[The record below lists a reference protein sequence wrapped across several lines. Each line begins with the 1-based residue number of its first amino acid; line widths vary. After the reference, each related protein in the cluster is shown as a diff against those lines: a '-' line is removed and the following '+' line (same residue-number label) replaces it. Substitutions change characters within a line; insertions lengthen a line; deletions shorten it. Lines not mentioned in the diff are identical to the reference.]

1 MFQLP
6 IEASAETKDGE
17 WKTKNDIQ
25 LNKTWTVEFNTSIES
40 NEENKDFIYVTD
52 ESGTKVNND
61 ITIEGKKITV
71 APPEG
76 EYAKGTT
83 YTLHIE
89 EGVSSTSGI
98 PSDKTVTMPFTT
110 EKAYTFKSGGWTRDT
125 EYNEALL
132 NIKPVTDGT
141 FDFTLNAV
149 SGAHTGLIEGTAA
162 IDGEKAT
169 YSDNQGCTLTFTNQ
183 GETITVEQT
192 DECSRYG
199 GAGVVFSGDYT
210 AGNTT
215 DETPRFVEVGLFT
228 ESENEAF
235 KSLVGD
241 HYSLFTDS
249 YQVVTQE
256 EVADD
261 FGGEAFS
268 GFVQGVA
275 NSMNSIVVK
284 SNNGEIYAATL
295 GNVEAG
301 DYMSEAGILYFTTDQ
316 DHTNYLPKTI
326 LQWKNNLMND
336 ENVYYMNDDGT
347 PYFDEEF
354 AKSLKTG
361 KIKHVPFQIGDS
373 MDDVKQLFGD
383 KDEIGYNGSMVAFYD
398 NLSFAYGHE
407 LNYETKDTI
416 QVIHK
421 TFKESTF
428 TAEDVKSVLGPLTYE
443 GVFQKEDAYVLR
455 YDFTGP
461 EYEYKSFFYLEGESG
476 DSYLDRMNIIKK

>member
-1 MFQLP
+1 M
-6 IEASAETKDGE
+6 EASAEAKDGE
-17 WKTKNDIQ
+17 WETKNDVP
-25 LNKTWTVEFNTSIES
+25 LDKTWTIEFNTSIQS
-40 NEENKDFIYVTD
+40 NEENEEFIYVTD
-52 ESGTKVNND
+52 ESGTEINND
-61 ITIEGKKITV
+61 ITIDENKITV
-71 APPEG
+71 GPPEN
-76 EYAKGTT
+76 EYAEGTT

-110 EKAYTFKSGGWTRDT
+110 EDSYTFKAGEWTRNT
-125 EYNEALL
+125 EYNEAFL
-132 NIKPVTDGT
+132 NVKQVTDGT

-149 SGAHTGLIEGTAA
+149 SGAHTGLIEGTAT
-162 IDGEKAT
+162 ISGEEAT
-169 YSDNQGCTLTFTNQ
+169 YSDEQGCTLTFTNP
-183 GETITVEQT
+183 GDTITVSQT
-192 DECSRYG
+192 DECSWYG

-210 AGNTT
+210 KGDTT
-215 DETPRFVEVGLFT
+215 DTTPRFVEVGLFT
-228 ESENEAF
+228 DSENEAF

-241 HYSLFTDS
+241 HYNLFTDS
-249 YQVVTQE
+249 FQVVTQE
-256 EVADD
+256 DVADD
-261 FGGEAFS
+261 FGGEAYS
-268 GFVQGVA
+268 GFVRGVV
-275 NSMNSIVVK
+275 NSMNGIVVK
-284 SNNGEIYAATL
+284 SDNGEIYAATL

-301 DYMSEAGILYFTTDQ
+301 DYMSEEGILYFTTDKNHA
-316 DHTNYLPKTI
+316 DHLPKTI
-326 LQWKNNLMND
+326 LKWKNNLMNN
-336 ENVYYMNDDGT
+336 ENVYYMNDSGAA
-347 PYFDEEF
+347 YFDEEF
-354 AKSLKTG
+354 AQALQTG

-416 QVIHK
+416 QVIYK

-461 EYEYKSFFYLEGESG
+461 ENEYKSFFYLEGKSG

>member
-1 MFQLP
+1 M
-6 IEASAETKDGE
+6 ESSAEAKDGE
-17 WKTKNDIQ
+17 WKTKNDVQ
-25 LNKTWTVEFNTSIES
+25 VNKTWTIEFNTSIES
-40 NEENKDFIYVTD
+40 NEENKEFIYVTD
-52 ESGTKVNND
+52 ESGNEINND
-61 ITIEGKKITV
+61 ITIEENKITV

-76 EYAKGTT
+76 DYAKDTT

-89 EGVSSTSGI
+89 EGVSSTSDI

-110 EKAYTFKSGGWTRDT
+110 EASNQFEAGEWTRDVK
-125 EYNEALL
+125 YNDATLTV
-132 NIKPVTDGT
+132 NKVTDQT
-141 FDFTLNAV
+141 FNFTLNAV
-149 SGAHTGLIEGTAA
+149 SGAHSGKIEGTAN
-162 IDGEKAT
+162 IQGDEAT
-169 YSDNQGCTLTFTNQ
+169 FADDQGCLLTITNQ
-183 GETITVEQT
+183 GDTITIDQT
-192 DECSRYG
+192 DECSMYG

-210 AGNTT
+210 KGDTT
-215 DETPRFVEVGLFT
+215 DPTPRFVKVGLFT
-228 ESENEAF
+228 ESENEEF

-249 YQVVTQE
+249 FQVVTQE
-256 EVADD
+256 DVADD
-261 FGGEAFS
+261 FGGEAYS
-268 GFVQGVA
+268 GFVRGVV
-275 NSMNSIVVK
+275 NSMNGIVVK
-284 SNNGEIYAATL
+284 SDNGEIYAATL

-301 DYMSEAGILYFTTDQ
+301 DYMSESGVLYFTTDQ
-316 DHTNYLPKTI
+316 DHTNHLPKTI
-326 LQWKNNLMND
+326 LKWKNNLAND
-336 ENVYYMNDDGT
+336 ENVYYMNDNGAA
-347 PYFDEEF
+347 YFDEEF
-354 AKSLKTG
+354 AQSLKTG

-416 QVIHK
+416 QVIYK

-461 EYEYKSFFYLEGESG
+461 ENEYKAFFYLEGESG